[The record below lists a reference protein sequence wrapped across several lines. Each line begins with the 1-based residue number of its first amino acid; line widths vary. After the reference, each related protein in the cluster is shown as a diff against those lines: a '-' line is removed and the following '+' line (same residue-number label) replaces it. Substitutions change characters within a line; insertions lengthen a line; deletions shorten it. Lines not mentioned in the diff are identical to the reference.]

1 MGLPVNF
8 LTLLQIDAS
17 NKTSTYTAEAT
28 TLFDGDPQGTA
39 GFLAMYL
46 YLDSARTAPLR
57 TVRTITLDCTAAL
70 PSQPRNKSLLPRGV
84 PVTRLLGSGLGWA
97 LAGRWS
103 LSLCCQKLSF
113 RLTQPKP
120 TSQK

>member
-8 LTLLQIDAS
+8 PTLLQIDAS

-57 TVRTITLDCTAAL
+57 TVRTIY
-70 PSQPRNKSLLPRGV
+70 
-84 PVTRLLGSGLGWA
+84 SGLHCCIAIPAQEQVSTSQGGPGNTSARVWS
-97 LAGRWS
+97 GVGSRWS
-103 LSLCCQKLSF
+103 LVALALLPKTKL
-113 RLTQPKP
+113 
-120 TSQK
+120 